1 MYSTSAHVAPHPRT
15 NPLRDVT
22 SAMRGVRRPHNPRI
36 QHDGIQE
43 ECSDEEN
50 EHSLMKYMHHDSEE
64 KPEKPERR
72 SGQGRPPKQK
82 ALPEHWL
89 QHASLQRVN
98 SMLATMEN
106 VSKQMVVELEAAER
120 SPVVGPA
127 MLTICKAVKR
137 RFDDAVDRLS
147 FHKSI
152 NKEKHTQYFERF
164 EDPCDGCTQTVWHLE
179 EDPELEVSREP
190 GRRRGRRR
198 GRLTYQAAVLS
209 GGLTPLCAIVLHAK
223 HGHTFSNWLHSVAR
237 VA

>member
-82 ALPEHWL
+82 ALPYHWL
-89 QHASLQRVN
+89 QPASLQRVN

-152 NKEKHTQYFERF
+152 NREKHTPSMLKASKIRVTDARKQFGILRKILKLKY
-164 EDPCDGCTQTVWHLE
+164 PVN
-179 EDPELEVSREP
+179 
-190 GRRRGRRR
+190 
-198 GRLTYQAAVLS
+198 QAADEAADEAV
-209 GGLTPLCAIVLHAK
+209 
-223 HGHTFSNWLHSVAR
+223 
-237 VA
+237 

>member
-82 ALPEHWL
+82 ALPDHWL
-89 QHASLQRVN
+89 QAASLQRVN

-152 NKEKHTQYFERF
+152 NKQKHTPSILKASKIRVTDARKQFGILRKILNLKY
-164 EDPCDGCTQTVWHLE
+164 PVN
-179 EDPELEVSREP
+179 
-190 GRRRGRRR
+190 
-198 GRLTYQAAVLS
+198 QAADEAADEAV
-209 GGLTPLCAIVLHAK
+209 
-223 HGHTFSNWLHSVAR
+223 
-237 VA
+237 

>member
-15 NPLRDVT
+15 NPLRDVI

-64 KPEKPERR
+64 KPERR

-82 ALPEHWL
+82 ALPDHWL
-89 QHASLQRVN
+89 QAASLQRVN

-152 NKEKHTQYFERF
+152 NKQKHTPSILKASKIHVTDARKQFGILRKILSLKY
-164 EDPCDGCTQTVWHLE
+164 PVN
-179 EDPELEVSREP
+179 
-190 GRRRGRRR
+190 
-198 GRLTYQAAVLS
+198 QAADEAADEAV
-209 GGLTPLCAIVLHAK
+209 
-223 HGHTFSNWLHSVAR
+223 
-237 VA
+237 

>member
-1 MYSTSAHVAPHPRT
+1 
-15 NPLRDVT
+15 
-22 SAMRGVRRPHNPRI
+22 MRGVRRPHNPRI

-43 ECSDEEN
+43 ERSDEEN

-82 ALPEHWL
+82 ALPDHWL
-89 QHASLQRVN
+89 QLASLQRVN

-137 RFDDAVDRLS
+137 RRVRAQVARHLV
-147 FHKSI
+147 
-152 NKEKHTQYFERF
+152 EAAAALAA
-164 EDPCDGCTQTVWHLE
+164 HLE
-179 EDPELEVSREP
+179 PREQSR
-190 GRRRGRRR
+190 
-198 GRLTYQAAVLS
+198 
-209 GGLTPLCAIVLHAK
+209 I
-223 HGHTFSNWLHSVAR
+223 
-237 VA
+237 

>member
-64 KPEKPERR
+64 KPDKSERR
-72 SGQGRPPKQK
+72 SCPGRPPKQK
-82 ALPEHWL
+82 ALPDDWL
-89 QHASLQRVN
+89 QAASLQRVN

-106 VSKQMVVELEAAER
+106 VSKQMAVELEAAER

-137 RFDDAVDRLS
+137 RFDDHKDSLS

-152 NKEKHTQYFERF
+152 NKEKNTPYM
-164 EDPCDGCTQTVWHLE
+164 LK
-179 EDPELEVSREP
+179 VSKSRVTDARKQFSILRKILSLKYP
-190 GRRRGRRR
+190 VN
-198 GRLTYQAAVLS
+198 QAADEAADEAV
-209 GGLTPLCAIVLHAK
+209 
-223 HGHTFSNWLHSVAR
+223 
-237 VA
+237 

>member
-82 ALPEHWL
+82 ALPDHWL
-89 QHASLQRVN
+89 QAASLQRVN

-137 RFDDAVDRLS
+137 RFDDHKDSLS

-152 NKEKHTQYFERF
+152 NKEKNTPYM
-164 EDPCDGCTQTVWHLE
+164 LK
-179 EDPELEVSREP
+179 VSKSRVTDARKQFSILRKILSLKYP
-190 GRRRGRRR
+190 VN
-198 GRLTYQAAVLS
+198 QAADEAADEAV
-209 GGLTPLCAIVLHAK
+209 
-223 HGHTFSNWLHSVAR
+223 
-237 VA
+237 

>member
-82 ALPEHWL
+82 ALPDHWL
-89 QHASLQRVN
+89 QAASLQRVN

-106 VSKQMVVELEAAER
+106 VSKQMVVDLEAAER

-152 NKEKHTQYFERF
+152 NKQKHTPSILKASKIHVTDARKQFGILRKILSLKY
-164 EDPCDGCTQTVWHLE
+164 PVN
-179 EDPELEVSREP
+179 
-190 GRRRGRRR
+190 
-198 GRLTYQAAVLS
+198 QAADEAADEAV
-209 GGLTPLCAIVLHAK
+209 
-223 HGHTFSNWLHSVAR
+223 
-237 VA
+237 

>member
-82 ALPEHWL
+82 ALPDHWL
-89 QHASLQRVN
+89 QAASLQRVN

-152 NKEKHTQYFERF
+152 NREKHTPSMLKASKIRVTDARKQFGILRKILSLKY
-164 EDPCDGCTQTVWHLE
+164 PVN
-179 EDPELEVSREP
+179 
-190 GRRRGRRR
+190 
-198 GRLTYQAAVLS
+198 QAADEAADEAV
-209 GGLTPLCAIVLHAK
+209 
-223 HGHTFSNWLHSVAR
+223 
-237 VA
+237 